1 MGKVRKESCG
11 GEGPQGLFVVKARS
25 CELRADRPSNMQ
37 TRMPPA
43 QPVCRAGVLYIID
56 IWHGRH
62 GSWNEQGVSGPAPDP
77 STALSERLP
86 LPWGWF
92 PGAGGKGL
100 HSPPNGSA
108 AILEPVDANAAV
120 GLLSDATSKLAPTP
134 PPAKPENI
142 AISAGEDNLRN
153 ATRAR
158 PPSGRR
164 QPRR

>member
-1 MGKVRKESCG
+1 MAWASWIMER
-11 GEGPQGLFVVKARS
+11 ARRF
-25 CELRADRPSNMQ
+25 C
-37 TRMPPA
+37 
-43 QPVCRAGVLYIID
+43 
-56 IWHGRH
+56 
-62 GSWNEQGVSGPAPDP
+62 PAPDP
-77 STALSERLP
+77 STALPERLP
-86 LPWGWF
+86 LPWGW
-92 PGAGGKGL
+92 GKGFAFAA
-100 HSPPNGSA
+100 NGSA

-120 GLLSDATSKLAPTP
+120 GLLSDATSKLAPTA